1 MLQTTRRYWHAAVRF
16 AAVLAGTL
24 MLAGCASTL
33 SARVTSFQQWPADAQ
48 GATYRIVSSNNQTN
62 NLEFQSI
69 ADMVR
74 ASIGPTG
81 LVEARSGAAAR
92 FDVRIDYDNA
102 MTQTWVQRY
111 NDPYLN
117 DGWGFGPAFGGYY
130 GGFRGWGG
138 GIYMAPSVSNIPVEV
153 YKNTLTITIRDN
165 QNKGTEVYRSS
176 AVNVSSSDN
185 LLQVMPY
192 LAQAVFDSFPGNNGQ
207 VREVTYERGR

>member
-1 MLQTTRRYWHAAVRF
+1 MMQSTRRYWDAMCRF
-16 AAVLAGTL
+16 GAVLASAFL
-24 MLAGCASTL
+24 LAGCASTL
-33 SARVTSFQQWPADAQ
+33 SARVTSYQQWPADAQ
-48 GATYRIVSSNNQTN
+48 GATYRIVPSTNQLN

-130 GGFRGWGG
+130 GGYRGWGG
-138 GIYMAPSVSNIPVEV
+138 GIYMTPSISNIPVEV

-165 QNKGTEVYRSS
+165 QNKGNEVYRSS
-176 AVNVSSSDN
+176 AVNVSSTDN

>member
-1 MLQTTRRYWHAAVRF
+1 MLQTTRQFWHAVLRF
-16 AAVLAGTL
+16 GTVLFGTL
-24 MLAGCASTL
+24 VLAGCASTL
-33 SARVTSFQQWPADAQ
+33 SARVTSYQQWPADAQ
-48 GATYRIVSSNNQTN
+48 DATYRIVPSTSQIN

-92 FDVRIDYDNA
+92 FDVHIDYDNA

-130 GGFRGWGG
+130 GGYRGWGG
-138 GIYMAPSVSNIPVEV
+138 GIFMSPSVSNIPVEV

-176 AVNVSSSDN
+176 AVNVSSTDN